1 MPPKGHNGGVTMPE
15 SQPQEAPLD
24 HRWLA
29 EMIEH
34 ALTEDLGG
42 NPGRDVTTQATI
54 AADAVVTGELVA
66 REAGI
71 LAGVDVLDEILRQV
85 ALRWGLQ
92 VPKVKVHCADGD
104 SVRPGDVIAEVAGP
118 GHVILTA
125 ERTLLNFMSHASGIA
140 THTRLWADALAGTEA
155 RVLDTRKT
163 TPMLREL
170 EKYAVRCGG
179 GVNKRRGL
187 YDVALIKDNHVVAA
201 GGVAEAI
208 VAVKTRFPDVGVQV
222 EVERLAQAHEAIDA
236 GARFLMLDNMSESA
250 MIEVVREVRAREGE
264 VGKVEL
270 EATGGLTL
278 DRASAVAATGVDY
291 LSVGA
296 LTHSSPALDLA
307 LDLH

>member
-1 MPPKGHNGGVTMPE
+1 MPE
-15 SQPQEAPLD
+15 SQPQDAPLD

-29 EMIEH
+29 DMIAR

-42 NPGRDVTTQATI
+42 DPGRDVTTQATI

-66 REAGI
+66 REEGVLAGI
-71 LAGVDVLDEILRQV
+71 DVLDEVFRQV
-85 ALRWGLQ
+85 AKRWGLQ
-92 VPKVKVHCADGD
+92 VPTVRVLVADG
-104 SVRPGDVIAEVAGP
+104 SPIRPGDVIAEVAGP
-118 GHVILTA
+118 GHVILSA
-125 ERTLLNFMSHASGIA
+125 ERTLLNLLSHASGIA
-140 THTRLWADALAGTEA
+140 THTRMWTDMLAGTEA

-179 GVNKRRGL
+179 GVNKRMGL
-187 YDVALIKDNHVVAA
+187 FDVALIKDNHVVAT

-208 VAVKTRFPDVGVQV
+208 LAVKARFPEVGIQV
-222 EVERLAQAHEAIDA
+222 EVERLSQAHEAIDA
-236 GARFLMLDNMSESA
+236 GARFLMLDNMTDSA
-250 MIEVVREVRAREGE
+250 MAEVVREVRARESE
-264 VGKVEL
+264 VGRVEL

-278 DRASAVAATGVDY
+278 ERASAVAATGVDY

>member
-1 MPPKGHNGGVTMPE
+1 MPE
-15 SQPQEAPLD
+15 TQPQDAPLD
-24 HRWLA
+24 RRWLA
-29 EMIEH
+29 ETIERT
-34 ALTEDLGG
+34 LTEDLGG

-54 AADAVVTGELVA
+54 SADAAVTGELVA
-66 REAGI
+66 RETGI
-71 LAGVDVLDEILRQV
+71 LAGIDVLDEILRQV
-85 ALRWGLQ
+85 AARWGLPVPQ
-92 VPKVKVHCADGD
+92 VKAFAKDGD
-104 SVRPGDVIAEVAGP
+104 LVHPRDVVAEFAGP

-125 ERTLLNFMSHASGIA
+125 ERSLLNLMSHASGIA
-140 THTRLWADALAGTEA
+140 THARKWADALVGTNA

-179 GVNKRRGL
+179 GVNKRMGL

-208 VAVKTRFPDVGVQV
+208 IAVRTRFPNVGVQV

-236 GARFLMLDNMSESA
+236 GARFLMLDNMSDSA
-250 MIEVVREVRAREGE
+250 MIEIVREVRAREGE
-264 VGKVEL
+264 VGRVEL

-278 DRASAVAATGVDY
+278 DRAAAVAATGVDY

>member
-1 MPPKGHNGGVTMPE
+1 MPE
-15 SQPQEAPLD
+15 TQPQDAPLD
-24 HRWLA
+24 PRWLA
-29 EMIEH
+29 DTIER

-54 AADAVVTGELVA
+54 APDALVTGELVA
-66 REAGI
+66 RDKGV
-71 LAGVDVLDEILRQV
+71 LAGTDVLDEIFRQV
-85 ALRWGLQ
+85 ALRWKAPVPEVRVFMKDGERLNPHDVVAEFAGL
-92 VPKVKVHCADGD
+92 G
-104 SVRPGDVIAEVAGP
+104 R
-118 GHVILTA
+118 VILTA
-125 ERTLLNFMSHASGIA
+125 ERTLLNLMSHASGIA
-140 THTRLWADALAGTEA
+140 THTRLWADALAGTTA

-163 TPMLREL
+163 TPTLREL

-179 GVNKRRGL
+179 GVNKRMGL
-187 YDVALIKDNHVVAA
+187 YDVALIKDNHVVAV

-208 VAVKTRFPDVGVQV
+208 AAVQTHFPGVAIQV

-264 VGKVEL
+264 VGRVDL

-278 DRASAVAATGVDY
+278 DRAAAVAATGVDY

>member
-1 MPPKGHNGGVTMPE
+1 MPE
-15 SQPQEAPLD
+15 TQPQDAPLD
-24 HRWLA
+24 PRWLA
-29 EMIEH
+29 DMIER

-54 AADAVVTGELVA
+54 AEDAVVTGELVA
-66 REAGI
+66 RESGI
-71 LAGVDVLDEILRQV
+71 LAGIDVLDEILRQV
-85 ALRWGLQ
+85 AARWDLPVPQ
-92 VPKVKVHCADGD
+92 VRVLMKDGE
-104 SVRPGDVIAEVAGP
+104 SLNPRDVIAEFAGL
-118 GHVILTA
+118 GRVILTA
-125 ERTLLNFMSHASGIA
+125 ERTLLNVMSHASGIA
-140 THTRLWADALAGTEA
+140 THTRMWADALAGTAA

-163 TPMLREL
+163 APMLREL

-179 GVNKRRGL
+179 GVNKRMGL
-187 YDVALIKDNHVVAA
+187 YDVALIKDNHVVAV

-208 VAVKTRFPDVGVQV
+208 VAVKMRFPDVAIQV

-264 VGKVEL
+264 VGKVEF
-270 EATGGLTL
+270 EATGGLTI
-278 DRASAVAATGVDY
+278 DRAAAVAATGVDY

>member
-1 MPPKGHNGGVTMPE
+1 
-15 SQPQEAPLD
+15 
-24 HRWLA
+24 
-29 EMIEH
+29 
-34 ALTEDLGG
+34 
-42 NPGRDVTTQATI
+42 VTTQATI

-66 REAGI
+66 REAGV
-71 LAGVDVLDEILRQV
+71 LAGIDVLDEVLRQV
-85 ALRWGLQ
+85 AKRWGLP
-92 VPKVKVHCADGD
+92 VPTVKVLVADG
-104 SVRPGDVIAEVAGP
+104 SPVRPGDVIAEVAGP
-118 GHVILTA
+118 GHVILSA
-125 ERTLLNFMSHASGIA
+125 ERTLLNLMSHASGIA
-140 THTRLWADALAGTEA
+140 THTRMWADALAGTEA

-179 GVNKRRGL
+179 GVNKRMGMF
-187 YDVALIKDNHVVAA
+187 DVALIKDNHVVAT

-208 VAVKTRFPDVGVQV
+208 LAVKARFPDVGIQV

-236 GARFLMLDNMSESA
+236 GARFLMLDNMTDSA
-250 MIEVVREVRAREGE
+250 MAEVVREVRAREGE
-264 VGKVEL
+264 VGRVEL

-278 DRASAVAATGVDY
+278 ERASAVAATGVDY